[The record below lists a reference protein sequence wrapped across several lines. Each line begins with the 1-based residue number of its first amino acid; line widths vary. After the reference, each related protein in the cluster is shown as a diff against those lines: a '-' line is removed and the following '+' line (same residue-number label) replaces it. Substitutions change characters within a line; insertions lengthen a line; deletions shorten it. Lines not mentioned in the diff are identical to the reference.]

1 MTPCTAIYTL
11 TNQYRPGVLPL
22 HPALLNDRIRWEA
35 YDGVVVLD
43 RQAGENTRRLKH
55 LL

>member
-22 HPALLNDRIRWEA
+22 HPALLND
-35 YDGVVVLD
+35 DGFVVLD
-43 RQAGENTRRLKH
+43 PQAGENTRRLKH